1 MAIIP
6 DTTGWRE
13 GNAVVGNTKVAYVP
27 DFYPADI
34 YERWDEYNKTA
45 DMSPL
50 FGFVFDSTN
59 VKSEVAAVD
68 NIEPKETMAKIN
80 EELEAAGIQKVID
93 EMQKQVDVWQSSK

>member
-1 MAIIP
+1 
-6 DTTGWRE
+6 
-13 GNAVVGNTKVAYVP
+13 
-27 DFYPADI
+27 
-34 YERWDEYNKTA
+34 
-45 DMSPL
+45 MSPL

-68 NIEPKETMAKIN
+68 NIVSKYRAIVGCGVAEPKETMAKIN